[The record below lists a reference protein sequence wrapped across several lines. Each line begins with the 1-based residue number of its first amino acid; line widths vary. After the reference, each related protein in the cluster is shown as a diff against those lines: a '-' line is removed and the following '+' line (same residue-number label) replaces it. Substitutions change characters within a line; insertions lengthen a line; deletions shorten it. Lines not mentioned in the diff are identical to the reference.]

1 MNRIVIKLTRKS
13 LFSCRIRRGR
23 HFHPSHR
30 QPHSGETWRKKRGK
44 SRWWQSYSY
53 KVHNGKTRCL
63 VYERNEGSLRLWARR
78 LLKNGRH
85 HLRAVFH
92 LQITFVEV
100 RSSVSTTHHVL
111 FFVTLVLAIGSI
123 VNGTLLQI
131 HFFYGCLRRKC
142 VKNRKVVLFLLERIF
157 TSLGSTINFVL
168 KMGKLPSCL
177 LMNG

>member
-23 HFHPSHR
+23 HFHRSHR

-44 SRWWQSYSY
+44 SRWWPSYSY

-63 VYERNEGSLRLWARR
+63 VYERNEGSLRLW
-78 LLKNGRH
+78 LGKKWH

-100 RSSVSTTHHVL
+100 GSSVSTTHHVL

-131 HFFYGCLRRKC
+131 HFFYGCLKRKSLSYH
-142 VKNRKVVLFLLERIF
+142 VSKTDITHTKILFLPANLQ
-157 TSLGSTINFVL
+157 
-168 KMGKLPSCL
+168 
-177 LMNG
+177 